1 MSSVSMAMYSRIKV
15 ALKLAPEA
23 LIGRKLRVYWPEDD
37 GWFLGTV
44 VQYDAHMGQ
53 HKVYLEA
60 SLQLLCAACNKEPAV
75 MHQSSQFGVLL
86 MSIRQSHK

>member
-1 MSSVSMAMYSRIKV
+1 MYSRIKV
-15 ALKLAPEA
+15 ALKLAPAA

-53 HKVYLEA
+53 HKVYPEA
-60 SLQLLCAACNKEPAV
+60 SLQPL
-75 MHQSSQFGVLL
+75 
-86 MSIRQSHK
+86 

>member
-1 MSSVSMAMYSRIKV
+1 M

-53 HKVYLEA
+53 HKVYFGQPFLQPLYA
-60 SLQLLCAACNKEPAV
+60 SCVKRASNSVPVVPIYDKRN
-75 MHQSSQFGVLL
+75 
-86 MSIRQSHK
+86 I